1 MSGSGKC
8 LRVSEQRSKD
18 SGGQLFKREGDWGNS
33 GVIFEQSPN
42 ASRVEATQTAERR
55 TFQAERTVCTKPRK
69 LE

>member
-8 LRVSEQRSKD
+8 LRASEQRSKD

-42 ASRVEATQTAERR
+42 AVRV
-55 TFQAERTVCTKPRK
+55 
-69 LE
+69 